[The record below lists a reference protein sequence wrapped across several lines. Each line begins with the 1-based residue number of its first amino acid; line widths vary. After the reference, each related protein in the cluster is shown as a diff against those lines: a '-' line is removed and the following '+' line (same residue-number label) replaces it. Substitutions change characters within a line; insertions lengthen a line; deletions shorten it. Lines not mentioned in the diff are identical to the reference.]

1 MTTGSAL
8 IAWGGATVR
17 LPARA
22 PCAAGEVRASKAVTN
37 HDLPDSFRARFGV
50 LTMADVF
57 ADVANTFEAAASSSS
72 GFVFADHA
80 LARAALQRFYSLPA
94 KMAPTTPAI
103 LIEVGPDLSKPP
115 ANDDGP

>member
-22 PCAAGEVRASKAVTN
+22 PCAAGELRASKAVTD
-37 HDLPDSFRARFGV
+37 HGLSDSFRARFGV
-50 LTMADVF
+50 LTMADVLEH
-57 ADVANTFEAAASSSS
+57 VANTFEASSS